1 VRRFAWFCLGW
12 VAVAFAFVGIV
23 VPGLPSVGCF
33 VGAAAC
39 FSKSSPRFE
48 RWLLDLPK
56 IGPMIR
62 DHRAGLGMPRKAKV
76 IAIAMM
82 TTACITSSV
91 LVGRLPIAA
100 AILATG
106 LVGALYVAFRVPTRR
121 PTVVVTAVEVA
132 VEVVVVEE
140 PVQETPAP

>member
-1 VRRFAWFCLGW
+1 MRRFAWFCLGW
-12 VAVAFAFVGIV
+12 VAVGIAFVGIV

-48 RWLLDLPK
+48 RWILDLPR
-56 IGPMIR
+56 IGPMVR

-82 TTACITSSV
+82 LTACTISAFV
-91 LVGRLPIAA
+91 VGRLLLSAVIVAC
-100 AILATG
+100 G
-106 LVGALYVAFRVPTRR
+106 LLGALYVTFKVPTRR
-121 PTVVVTAVEVA
+121 TTVVVTTLDPTAQ
-132 VEVVVVEE
+132 
-140 PVQETPAP
+140 PTDPRTTTHS

>member
-1 VRRFAWFCLGW
+1 
-12 VAVAFAFVGIV
+12 VAFAFVGIV

-91 LVGRLPIAA
+91 LVGRLPIAV

-106 LVGALYVAFRVPTRR
+106 LVGALYVTFRVPTRK
-121 PTVVVTAVEVA
+121 PTVVVTAVEVEV
-132 VEVVVVEE
+132 VEVVDETVE
-140 PVQETPAP
+140 ETPAP